1 MALMESGAKMPER
14 DKDPRVQEKPDDQKG
29 GPEGTRD
36 AGSAFRPLRDS
47 GGLSPSVAGPGPLQ
61 RDLHTQR
68 SEIPS
73 DQIAQPSGISNR
85 NAIASSYSSTG
96 GFPWV
101 KRRKGP
107 ASSHCQLP
115 LTSSKTV
122 SEVSPQAVSQGQ
134 AQCEKAADSAPG
146 EKPAPRS
153 GSPTSQAS
161 MPHRRKFPLLPRRRG
176 EPLRLPS
183 PLQLGFRVT
192 AEDLELEKKA
202 EIMWLNSFLQG
213 EEKSLWECRASLL
226 SHALSSLAT
235 GTSPQ
240 PAVPKASS
248 TDAQQERCKSQD
260 GLDPIALQA
269 SAAGSLSRPPVS
281 GRKCRSAGPLVSSL
295 DTLPSTSAHSQ
306 DSAQASSF
314 APTRPDQGTPA
325 HSAAG
330 ASLLTTSTSS
340 PCTKRKSIWAADK
353 AGILP
358 DPSSASL
365 IALARQ
371 RVSDFALLQKLD
383 AIATAIT
390 QPKPVVLHGRQQG
403 THTLKRVHPYS
414 RPAAS
419 AAAQASSSAPTRT
432 AQGTTAHSVA
442 GVSLP
447 TTSTSS
453 LAGTLSNPS
462 SASLITTLARV
473 TISGPTSVLKLTVT
487 TAAITQ
493 PKPVVLHGQQQGTRG
508 LKQPHPSSHP
518 AASAAAQASSS
529 VPTQPAQGTTAQSAE
544 GVSLLTTSTSSLA
557 GTLSNPSSAS
567 HTTTLAKQRVSDF
580 TLLQKLDT
588 IATAITQPKP
598 VVLHG
603 QQRGTRTLKRVHPYS
618 HPASSAAAQASSS
631 APTRPAQGTAVQSA
645 AGVSLPTTSTS
656 SLTGTLSNP
665 SSASL
670 ITALARLTISGPTS
684 VLKLA
689 VTTAATT
696 QPKPVVLHGQQQGTH
711 GLKQPHPSSHPAASA
726 AAQASS
732 SAPTQPAQGTTAQS
746 AAGVSLPTTSTSS
759 LVGTLSNPSSA
770 SLITALARLTI
781 SGPTSVLK
789 LAVTTAATTQPK
801 PVVLQGT
808 HGLKQPHLSSH
819 PAASAAAQASSSAP
833 TQPAQGTTAQ
843 SAAGVSLPT
852 TSTSSLAGILSNP
865 SSASLITALA
875 RLTISGPSSVL
886 KLPVTTAATTQPKPV
901 VLHGQQQGIR
911 GVKRARPYSDPA
923 ALALSPPTKRKS
935 TWAAALAGTLSN
947 PSSASLITSLAR
959 SRVSHR
965 NSVLKLPVTAAATT
979 QPKPVVLHGQQQ
991 GTRGMKR
998 ARPYSDPAALA
1009 LSPPTKKKL
1018 NWAAALAGTLSN
1030 PPSASL
1036 ITSLA
1041 RPRVSRRT
1049 SLRKLPVTAAATTQP
1064 KPVVLH
1070 GQQQGTRG
1078 LKWVRLYS
1086 DPAALAL
1093 STPTKRKLNWAAA
1106 LAGTLSNTSSAC
1118 LITSLA
1124 RTSVS
1129 CRTSLRKLA
1138 VMAAAITQPKP
1149 VVLHG
1154 QQQGARTLRRV
1165 HRYSHPAASA
1175 ATQASSSAPR
1185 QPAQGTT
1192 AHSPAGVSLPT
1203 TSTSSLAGTLS
1214 NPSSSSPHDAH
1225 AASSDSTAAKVK
1237 RLR

>member
-1 MALMESGAKMPER
+1 MPER

-29 GPEGTRD
+29 GPEGSRD

-47 GGLSPSVAGPGPLQ
+47 GGLSPSVARPGPLQ

-73 DQIAQPSGISNR
+73 DQTAQPSGISNR

-96 GFPWV
+96 GFPWL
-101 KRRKGP
+101 KRRKRP
-107 ASSHCQLP
+107 ASSHCRLP

-122 SEVSPQAVSQGQ
+122 SEVNPQAVSQGQ
-134 AQCEKAADSAPG
+134 AQHEKAADSAPG

-161 MPHRRKFPLLPRRRG
+161 RPHRRKFPLLPHRRG

-235 GTSPQ
+235 GTSSL

-248 TDAQQERCKSQD
+248 TDAQQERRESQD

-269 SAAGSLSRPPVS
+269 SAAGSPSRPPVS

-295 DTLPSTSAHSQ
+295 DTFPSTSAHSQ

-314 APTRPDQGTPA
+314 APTRPDHGTPA
-325 HSAAG
+325 HSA
-330 ASLLTTSTSS
+330 SHTTT
-340 PCTKRKSIWAADK
+340 
-353 AGILP
+353 
-358 DPSSASL
+358 
-365 IALARQ
+365 LARQ
-371 RVSDFALLQKLD
+371 RVSDFTLLQKLD

-390 QPKPVVLHGRQQG
+390 QPKPVVLHGQKRG
-403 THTLKRVHPYS
+403 TRTLKRVHPYS
-414 RPAAS
+414 RSAAS
-419 AAAQASSSAPTRT
+419 AAAQASSSAPTRP
-432 AQGTTAHSVA
+432 AQGTTAHSAA
-442 GVSLP
+442 GASLP
-447 TTSTSS
+447 
-453 LAGTLSNPS
+453 
-462 SASLITTLARV
+462 
-473 TISGPTSVLKLTVT
+473 
-487 TAAITQ
+487 
-493 PKPVVLHGQQQGTRG
+493 
-508 LKQPHPSSHP
+508 
-518 AASAAAQASSS
+518 
-529 VPTQPAQGTTAQSAE
+529 
-544 GVSLLTTSTSSLA
+544 TTSTSSLA

-567 HTTTLAKQRVSDF
+567 HTTTLARQRVSDF

-618 HPASSAAAQASSS
+618 HPAASAAAQASSS
-631 APTRPAQGTAVQSA
+631 APTRPDKGTASRSA

-656 SLTGTLSNP
+656 SLAGTISNP

-684 VLKLA
+684 VLKLT
-689 VTTAATT
+689 VTAAATT

-711 GLKQPHPSSHPAASA
+711 GLKQPHPSSHSAASA

-732 SAPTQPAQGTTAQS
+732 SVPTQPAQGTTAQS

-789 LAVTTAATTQPK
+789 LPVTTAATTLPK
-801 PVVLQGT
+801 PVVLHGQQQGT
-808 HGLKQPHLSSH
+808 HSLKQPHPSSH
-819 PAASAAAQASSSAP
+819 PAASAAAQASSSVP
-833 TQPAQGTTAQ
+833 TQTAQGTTAQ
-843 SAAGVSLPT
+843 SVAGVSLPT
-852 TSTSSLAGILSNP
+852 TSTSSLAGTLSNP
-865 SSASLITALA
+865 SSASLITALT
-875 RLTISGPSSVL
+875 RLTISGPTSVL

-901 VLHGQQQGIR
+901 VLHGQQQGTH
-911 GVKRARPYSDPA
+911 GV
-923 ALALSPPTKRKS
+923 
-935 TWAAALAGTLSN
+935 
-947 PSSASLITSLAR
+947 
-959 SRVSHR
+959 
-965 NSVLKLPVTAAATT
+965 
-979 QPKPVVLHGQQQ
+979 
-991 GTRGMKR
+991 KR

-1018 NWAAALAGTLSN
+1018 NWAAALAGTVFN
-1030 PPSASL
+1030 PSSASL

-1041 RPRVSRRT
+1041 RPRVNRRT
-1049 SLRKLPVTAAATTQP
+1049 SLRKLPVKAAATTQP

-1070 GQQQGTRG
+1070 GQQQGTRS
-1078 LKWVRLYS
+1078 LKWARPYS

-1093 STPTKRKLNWAAA
+1093 STPTKRKFNWAAA

-1129 CRTSLRKLA
+1129 HRTSLRKLA

-1154 QQQGARTLRRV
+1154 QQRGTRTLRRV

-1175 ATQASSSAPR
+1175 AAQASSSAPR

-1214 NPSSSSPHDAH
+1214 SPSSSSPHDAH
-1225 AASSDSTAAKVK
+1225 AASSDSTPAKVK

>member
-1 MALMESGAKMPER
+1 MPEE

-29 GPEGTRD
+29 GPEGTRG

-47 GGLSPSVAGPGPLQ
+47 GGLSPSVARPGPLQ

-73 DQIAQPSGISNR
+73 DQTAQPSGISNR
-85 NAIASSYSSTG
+85 NAITSSYSSTG
-96 GFPWV
+96 GFPWL

-122 SEVSPQAVSQGQ
+122 SEVNPQAVSQGQ

-161 MPHRRKFPLLPRRRG
+161 RPHRRKFPLLPHRRG

-235 GTSPQ
+235 GTSSL

-248 TDAQQERCKSQD
+248 TDAQQERHKSQD

-269 SAAGSLSRPPVS
+269 SAAGSPSRPPVS
-281 GRKCRSAGPLVSSL
+281 GRKCRSAGPLVSSS

-306 DSAQASSF
+306 DSAQASLF

-365 IALARQ
+365 ITALARQ

-390 QPKPVVLHGRQQG
+390 QPKPVVLHGWQQG

-432 AQGTTAHSVA
+432 AQGKTAHSVA
-442 GVSLP
+442 GASLP

-473 TISGPTSVLKLTVT
+473 TISGPTSVLKLIVT
-487 TAAITQ
+487 TAATTQPKPVVLHGQQQGTRGLKQPHPSSHPAASAAAQASSSVPTQSAQGTTVQSAAGVSLPTTSTSSLAVTLSNPSSASHTTTLARQRVSDFTLLQKLDTIATAITQ
-493 PKPVVLHGQQQGTRG
+493 PKPVVLHGQQRGTCTLKRVHPYSHPAASAAPQASSSAPTWPAQGTTAQSAAGVSLPTTSTSSLAGTLSNTSSASLITALARLTISGPTSVLKLTVTAAATTQAKPVVLHGQQQGTRG

-529 VPTQPAQGTTAQSAE
+529 VPTQPAQGTTAQSA
-544 GVSLLTTSTSSLA
+544 
-557 GTLSNPSSAS
+557 
-567 HTTTLAKQRVSDF
+567 
-580 TLLQKLDT
+580 
-588 IATAITQPKP
+588 
-598 VVLHG
+598 
-603 QQRGTRTLKRVHPYS
+603 
-618 HPASSAAAQASSS
+618 
-631 APTRPAQGTAVQSA
+631 

-656 SLTGTLSNP
+656 SLVGTLSNP

-732 SAPTQPAQGTTAQS
+732 SVPTQPAQGTTAQS
-746 AAGVSLPTTSTSS
+746 AAGVSLPTTFTSS
-759 LVGTLSNPSSA
+759 LAVTLSNPSSA

-789 LAVTTAATTQPK
+789 L
-801 PVVLQGT
+801 
-808 HGLKQPHLSSH
+808 
-819 PAASAAAQASSSAP
+819 
-833 TQPAQGTTAQ
+833 
-843 SAAGVSLPT
+843 
-852 TSTSSLAGILSNP
+852 
-865 SSASLITALA
+865 
-875 RLTISGPSSVL
+875 
-886 KLPVTTAATTQPKPV
+886 PVTTAATTQPKPV
-901 VLHGQQQGIR
+901 VLHGQQQGTR
-911 GVKRARPYSDPA
+911 GVKRSRPYSDPA

-959 SRVSHR
+959 PRVSHR
-965 NSVLKLPVTAAATT
+965 TSVLKLPVTAAATT
-979 QPKPVVLHGQQQ
+979 QPKTVVLHGQQQ
-991 GTRGMKR
+991 GTRGVKR

-1030 PPSASL
+1030 PSSASL

-1049 SLRKLPVTAAATTQP
+1049 SLWKLPVTAAATTQP

-1078 LKWVRLYS
+1078 LKWAHPYS
-1086 DPAALAL
+1086 DPAALTL
-1093 STPTKRKLNWAAA
+1093 STPTKRKFNWAAA

-1129 CRTSLRKLA
+1129 RRTSLRKLA

-1154 QQQGARTLRRV
+1154 QQQGTRTLRQV

-1175 ATQASSSAPR
+1175 AAQASSSAPR